1 MSVRVLFVCMGNICR
16 SPTAHALFHEA
27 VTAAGLD
34 DEIAVDSA
42 GTHAYHIGNPPDA
55 RATATALARD
65 IDMTDL
71 RARQVCEA
79 DFEQFDYV
87 VAMDRD
93 NLSLLEASCPP
104 SRQDRL
110 SLMLDWAVGWGD
122 EVPDPYYGGD
132 EGFIRVFD
140 MLTEASQG
148 LLAHIAASHGLV
160 SRRSVTRS
168 LDEHVAPRLLGPAH
182 EMFTATRYPGIGHR
196 GGRGRGRNRSTVF
209 WCWWVL
215 SPRMPSR
222 RSPAWPSACCATGC
236 SPTPKAK

>member
-71 RARQVCEA
+71 RARQVWQA

-93 NLSLLEASCPP
+93 NLSLLEASCP
-104 SRQDRL
+104 SSAQDRL

-140 MLTEASQG
+140 MLTQASQG
-148 LLAHIAASHGLV
+148 LLTHIAASHDLM
-160 SRRSVTRS
+160 SRR
-168 LDEHVAPRLLGPAH
+168 P
-182 EMFTATRYPGIGHR
+182 
-196 GGRGRGRNRSTVF
+196 
-209 WCWWVL
+209 
-215 SPRMPSR
+215 
-222 RSPAWPSACCATGC
+222 
-236 SPTPKAK
+236 